1 MFMLFPGNN
10 NVKAGGST
18 VSSMELN
25 TNKAGMEGLDK
36 ERINKIIME
45 ASKGSRYYENQKKR
59 EQQTTERIN
68 KMMEKLSQLTESEK
82 QAALTQVDEMVRDLE
97 LSRDLNRTIVH
108 LDMDMF
114 FAAVE
119 MRDNPELKEKPMA
132 VGGMHM
138 LSTSNY
144 KARRFG
150 VRAAMP
156 GFIAKK
162 LCPELVLVPSHFD
175 KYQAV
180 STQVREILAE
190 YDPNFCPMSLDEAY
204 FDLTEYLERR
214 RTMSAD
220 ERTYPY
226 WSAESSDQGGEGQ
239 KSSSDEA
246 AHQEKPSDD
255 GPSGDDQTCVGE
267 DKSLFTMVSRN
278 QGQVTSGTDAT
289 DLDKDRPQSP
299 CHQENAEDQSRSLG
313 SCTPEGGRPE
323 LLTQEMDDGESASG
337 TKRNESRCETF
348 GVTCEEVVREIRFR
362 IEQKTRLTAS
372 AGIAPNCMLAKIC
385 SDKNKPNGQY
395 RIPPTRDDV
404 MDFIRDLPIRKISGI
419 GKVTER
425 MLSALGIQTCT
436 DLYQQR
442 AHCYLLFS
450 QISSSYFLRISLGI
464 GSTHVERDGERKS
477 MSTERTFKEM
487 SVPTELYS
495 KCMELCESL
504 AEDVKKEQ
512 IQGKTV
518 TVKLKTVDF
527 KVKSR
532 ASSLKT
538 PVSSAQ
544 EIFAIARDL
553 IRTEIRACHPEP
565 LRLRLM
571 GVRLS
576 SLEDASKS
584 SKSKQG
590 TLLAMFAK
598 KQSNNPQ
605 QTATP
610 APDCREPNMDLL
622 EEKASIN
629 NVSGSV
635 ETTGGESDVRRI
647 SDVAPNTGMSS
658 SDNEVLAS
666 NMGVLSPNAEA
677 GVDATIVKKD
687 PEENEDIVLRS
698 KKTREI
704 RDSAWS
710 IGAGLNINS
719 ANSTVSSDS
728 ESKAIN
734 ARSLSNGIS
743 MGEVEPRLLFCD
755 DEYVSGR
762 ENNLPSITDGEEPTE
777 QLYHPESLSKSEIFN
792 EENNQRVDIMLRKN
806 SHRKSGEN
814 GGTECS
820 SVVKPEAQK
829 MLTCPICR
837 QERAYCTL
845 EGLNQHIDACLNRSA
860 IKEIL
865 QRERLRSSGSN
876 NTQPTKRSPPKKIQ
890 SRKRSNSGSSSSKK
904 KRSKSTPCRTLHDFF
919 QKKDKTT

>member
-1 MFMLFPGNN
+1 MNTPTLESLEKEMDEQDDDNENWSLPASSLPGQSGYCSSHLALTSSNNQLLSGNN
-10 NVKAGGST
+10 NVKAVGSM

-68 KMMEKLSQLTESEK
+68 KMMEKLSRLTESEK

-97 LSRDLNRTIVH
+97 LSRDLSRTIVH

-114 FAAVE
+114 YAAVE
-119 MRDNPELKEKPMA
+119 MRDNPELKDKPMA
-132 VGGMHM
+132 VGGMGM

-156 GFIAKK
+156 GFIGKK

-175 KYQAV
+175 KYRAV
-180 STQVREILAE
+180 STQVREILAD

-214 RTMSAD
+214 RTMSAE

-226 WSAESSDQGGEGQ
+226 WSAESSDQVGDEQ
-239 KSSSDEA
+239 KRSSDEA
-246 AHQEKPSDD
+246 SHQQKPSDD

-267 DKSLFTMVSRN
+267 DKSLFTLVSRN
-278 QGQVTSGTDAT
+278 QGQVTSGTDPT
-289 DLDKDRPQSP
+289 DLGKDHPQSP

-323 LLTQEMDDGESASG
+323 LSTQEMEDGESACG
-337 TKRNESRCETF
+337 TKRGESRCETF

-395 RIPPTRDDV
+395 RIQPTRDDV

-450 QISSSYFLRISLGI
+450 QISSSYFLRISVGI

-518 TVKLKTVDF
+518 TVKLKTVEF

-598 KQSNNPQ
+598 KQNNNPQ
-605 QTATP
+605 HNTTP

-622 EEKASIN
+622 EESASIN

-635 ETTGGESDVRRI
+635 ETTGRESDVCRI
-647 SDVAPNTGMSS
+647 NDVAPNTGMLA
-658 SDNEVLAS
+658 SDTEVLAS
-666 NMGVLSPNAEA
+666 NTGVLTTNIES
-677 GVDATIVKKD
+677 GVDANIVKMD
-687 PEENEDIVLRS
+687 CDEDGDIVLRS
-698 KKTREI
+698 KKAMEV

-719 ANSTVSSDS
+719 ADSTVSSDS
-728 ESKAIN
+728 KSITVN
-734 ARSLSNGIS
+734 ARSLSNGICNS
-743 MGEVEPRLLFCD
+743 LSPHMGEIEPRLPFCD

-762 ENNLPSITDGEEPTE
+762 ENNYPSIANGEELTE

-814 GGTECS
+814 DGTECS
-820 SVVKPEAQK
+820 SIVKPEAQK
-829 MLTCPICR
+829 MLTCPICG

-865 QRERLRSSGSN
+865 QRG
-876 NTQPTKRSPPKKIQ
+876 
-890 SRKRSNSGSSSSKK
+890 
-904 KRSKSTPCRTLHDFF
+904 
-919 QKKDKTT
+919 KTYQF